1 MTYLISVF
9 SVYTKL
15 ETLSN
20 RLLLTCHSTTVIYKT
35 RVRSLIFRLAPLAY
49 HRRILFTDF
58 FSQSQFYL
66 PETES
71 PEKRLSKRYSP
82 FKSPLS
88 GYLWSYK
95 KMDCNNPELGSGLW
109 RVKYHVWRSLARV
122 IKKQKNRRI
131 TRLLLTCNFVTVIY
145 KARAKSWF
153 CLSLSLIL
161 IIEDHIYRL
170 FFIVSIIRLPP
181 IFLYCVFSSILH
193 KPLFNSTKFTLQ
205 LFRIF

>member
-71 PEKRLSKRYSP
+71 PEKRLSKRYSSI
-82 FKSPLS
+82 KGTVSCHI
-88 GYLWSYK
+88 WSYK
-95 KMDCNNPELGSGLW
+95 EMDQYDPQLGTGVWWTEYYVRRTPPRVTNKRANKTGGKPPALDMPFNNC
-109 RVKYHVWRSLARV
+109 Y
-122 IKKQKNRRI
+122 I
-131 TRLLLTCNFVTVIY
+131 
-145 KARAKSWF
+145 
-153 CLSLSLIL
+153 
-161 IIEDHIYRL
+161 
-170 FFIVSIIRLPP
+170 
-181 IFLYCVFSSILH
+181 
-193 KPLFNSTKFTLQ
+193 
-205 LFRIF
+205 